1 MLENQK
7 QYNVG
12 LISVGVP
19 WFDVEIA
26 EKNLDETRAW
36 LQTQWAVSGPQS
48 VVLDN
53 EHLELALDEFLS
65 QQRADVVI
73 IEIGTFPDGE
83 VPLIIAERLGVP
95 VIIHS
100 LPEPEIEQ
108 RIAIN
113 SLCGANLS
121 TFTLNEMG
129 IPHKAIHGSLRE
141 AGVQNQMRAYIRAA
155 LTLAKMK
162 RTRMGLIGF
171 RAPGFYPC
179 VFDELLIR
187 RSFGVGIDHIP
198 LSEVVLSLQQDHR
211 RTAPAGKFK
220 TINGG
225 LLPSTAVESIEHY
238 YGALSHVLANSGKK
252 LFAIKDWPE
261 IMGLDDPGGIW
272 PGLGWLLD
280 EGYLLA
286 PEGDVNAA
294 LTMGVL
300 SGLGDSVPF
309 FADISAWDD
318 ENSALALWHY
328 GGAPS
333 LAGDKEEI
341 RYGEEGREVQF
352 TLKAGRATLVRIGYH
367 HGNFRIMAIA
377 VAVLDK
383 KVQLRRAG
391 AWVKTLHQPAQNVVQ
406 QMLDDGWEHHVVL
419 TYGDVVPEL
428 KALSRFTG
436 IPLVEM

>member
-1 MLENQK
+1 
-7 QYNVG
+7 
-12 LISVGVP
+12 
-19 WFDVEIA
+19 
-26 EKNLDETRAW
+26 
-36 LQTQWAVSGPQS
+36 
-48 VVLDN
+48 
-53 EHLELALDEFLS
+53 
-65 QQRADVVI
+65 
-73 IEIGTFPDGE
+73 
-83 VPLIIAERLGVP
+83 
-95 VIIHS
+95 
-100 LPEPEIEQ
+100 
-108 RIAIN
+108 
-113 SLCGANLS
+113 
-121 TFTLNEMG
+121 
-129 IPHKAIHGSLRE
+129 
-141 AGVQNQMRAYIRAA
+141 
-155 LTLAKMK
+155 
-162 RTRMGLIGF
+162 
-171 RAPGFYPC
+171 
-179 VFDELLIR
+179 
-187 RSFGVGIDHIP
+187 
-198 LSEVVLSLQQDHR
+198 
-211 RTAPAGKFK
+211 
-220 TINGG
+220 
-225 LLPSTAVESIEHY
+225 
-238 YGALSHVLANSGKK
+238 
-252 LFAIKDWPE
+252 
-261 IMGLDDPGGIW
+261 MGLDDPGGIW

-294 LTMGVL
+294 LTMGIL